1 MTHIK
6 TREIHSF
13 FNQED
18 LERILRSTD
27 ERFIPMTSNPF
38 VPDCSGVDY
47 DRIITN
53 IDFFH

>member
-6 TREIHSF
+6 TREIYSF